1 MTTST
6 AITET
11 DAQKKKH
18 LMVMNSKYLSHTL
31 FLVLSLL
38 AAERGG
44 VGLSPCAPVIVF
56 LLLRFMA
63 FGLD

>member
-18 LMVMNSKYLSHTL
+18 LMVMNFKYLSHTL

-56 LLLRFMA
+56 CCL
-63 FGLD
+63 GLWPSD